1 MLFIGDGVLLLLT
14 PSAIDGDLGE
24 FYMANTT
31 ILLREDIDNVGGRG
45 EIVKV
50 KAGYARNYLLPHGFA
65 SLATKG
71 NVKQIEQERSALLK
85 RVAIEKAT
93 AEAQRGQMESLTLEF
108 VRKAGEH
115 GTLFG
120 SVTSM
125 DVAEALQ
132 KKGYEIDRRKI
143 VMKDAIKETGEY
155 TVNVKL
161 HREVTLTVPVTVTA
175 EGGEPELKPERKAK
189 KEPKPAVE
197 EPKSEEPKA
206 EAPAEE
212 ISAEAPAEEVVA
224 KEAAPVDDE
233 SAAAEAFSDAEEA
246 AQEGETAEETPAA

>member
-1 MLFIGDGVLLLLT
+1 
-14 PSAIDGDLGE
+14 
-24 FYMANTT
+24 MANTT

-50 KAGYARNYLLPHGFA
+50 KAGYARNYLLPQGFA

-71 NVKQIEQERSALLK
+71 NVKQIEQERAALLK

-93 AEAQRGQMESLTLEF
+93 AEAQREQMESLTLEF

-161 HREVTLTVPVTVTA
+161 HREVTLAVPVTVTA
-175 EGGEPELKPERKAK
+175 EGGSEPEAKPDRKTK
-189 KEPKPAVE
+189 KEAKPAA
-197 EPKSEEPKA
+197 EEPKA
-206 EAPAEE
+206 EAPAVEAAP
-212 ISAEAPAEEVVA
+212 AEAPAAEEA
-224 KEAAPVDDE
+224 GPAAEEAAPVADDE
-233 SAAAEAFSDAEEA
+233 SAAADAFADIEEGGENTEEKPAE
-246 AQEGETAEETPAA
+246 